1 VPGQAL
7 KAPVPG
13 GGTVHD
19 LARRVIDIASGGLNR
34 RAQLNSI
41 GDNESGFLD
50 PLNEI
55 VATGK
60 TPADRLLDLY
70 NGPWQGDL
78 SRIYS
83 EMSF

>member
-1 VPGQAL
+1 MAL

-13 GGTVHD
+13 GGTMHD
-19 LARRVIDIASGGLNR
+19 LARTVVAISAEGLTR
-34 RAQLNSI
+34 RAKLNSV

-55 VATGK
+55 VASGK
-60 TPADRLLDLY
+60 TPAERLLDLY
-70 NGPWQGDL
+70 HGEWQGDL